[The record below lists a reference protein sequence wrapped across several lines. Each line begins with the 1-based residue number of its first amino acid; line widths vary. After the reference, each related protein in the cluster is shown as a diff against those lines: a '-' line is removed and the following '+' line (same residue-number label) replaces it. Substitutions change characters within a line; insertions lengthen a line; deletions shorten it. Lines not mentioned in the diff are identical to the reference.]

1 MSGAITITQKIKYS
15 LGFAT
20 PLNKQVTL
28 MRVFFPETGE
38 EDSTKCQAISTFVRR
53 HISRDLNIPISSF
66 STFHCKKSCEGNSEA
81 SFVVQIF
88 FRRPM
93 LDDDT
98 INDMI
103 SLLPK
108 CSLAINCRVLHEEQ
122 SL

>member
-38 EDSTKCQAISTFVRR
+38 EDSTKCQA
-53 HISRDLNIPISSF
+53 ISRDLNIPISSF

-103 SLLPK
+103 SLFTE
-108 CSLAINCRVLHEEQ
+108 VQ
-122 SL
+122 SRN

>member
-53 HISRDLNIPISSF
+53 HISRDLKIPISSF

-88 FRRPM
+88 FRRSM

-103 SLLPK
+103 SLFTE
-108 CSLAINCRVLHEEQ
+108 VQ
-122 SL
+122 SRN